1 MKQNMG
7 RTDRLV
13 RALLI
18 APVLLVIAFLVGIG
32 TIAGLIATV
41 LAVVMLA
48 TAVLGYC
55 PLYAPFHFRTNG
67 QHQTT
72 A

>member
-7 RTDRLV
+7 KADRLV

-18 APVLLVIAFLVGIG
+18 APVLLVIAFL
-32 TIAGLIATV
+32 AGIATV
-41 LAVVMLA
+41 VGVIAAALAVVMLG
-48 TAVLGYC
+48 TAALGYC

-67 QHQTT
+67 EHQTI